1 MTTGD
6 GRSPGTGHRR
16 AAAAGCSWSARQ
28 LGDGVS
34 PRRRRG
40 RADRR
45 GHVRGAEARRRR
57 RRRLRSSRQT
67 VSSGPALIGPAICT
81 LSRPAARR
89 PWPVLGQGR
98 LHAHRS
104 GPPRTGLSERWP
116 DAGGRSSDRSA
127 PRSAPATDSAARR
140 DSVPP
145 RLDPTQ
151 PDSHHSPPFSEA
163 ANSLAN
169 FSAATTAGTI
179 PYKV

>member
-104 GPPRTGLSERWP
+104 GPPRTGLSECWP
-116 DAGGRSSDRSA
+116 DAGGRSSDPPA
-127 PRSAPATDSAARR
+127 PRSALHLPLTRRLGATPYR
-140 DSVPP
+140 
-145 RLDPTQ
+145 
-151 PDSHHSPPFSEA
+151 PDSTRLAPLASFFGSCKLTGQLFGSDHSRN
-163 ANSLAN
+163 NS
-169 FSAATTAGTI
+169 
-179 PYKV
+179 V